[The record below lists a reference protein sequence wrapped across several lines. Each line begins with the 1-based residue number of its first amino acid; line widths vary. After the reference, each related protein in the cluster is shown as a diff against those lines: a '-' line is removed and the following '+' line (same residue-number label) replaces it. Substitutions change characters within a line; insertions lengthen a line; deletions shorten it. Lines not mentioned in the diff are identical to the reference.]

1 MMRLSMSPRI
11 LLVAFVAAAATAAHA
26 ASSVQLLTP
35 QAMSVAG
42 GETKLFSVRFFDALG
57 QPSAGETARFSNDA
71 CGRFPNG
78 GFIMDTVTDASGTAT
93 LGFTAS
99 NPAGITCWLDVD
111 AGVRAHFDV
120 LTYQASG
127 VTIFAATLP
136 SPPRAGQPYTLEV
149 SARFGGYKLANVD
162 IDARVIAGTATATLS
177 PATRS
182 TGAAGV
188 AQFQVTPDARF
199 GGYEIEASFN
209 GHAQRIEMALP
220 SNALQD
226 MWWSGAAENGWG
238 MSIIERPSGV
248 LFSVI
253 YAYDSAGLPT
263 WYVMPGGTWNAQRTS
278 IAGPVYSPRGSP
290 YSAYDATKFVP
301 GAPAGNVTL
310 GFIDLNNATLDYA
323 IAGVSGQKAITRQAF
338 GSVDVAPWPSFGD
351 MYWGG
356 PSQDGWGISV
366 MQQYRQLFSVWYTYD
381 ANGAPTW
388 YVMPQGS
395 WSDAETC
402 VGHIYRTTGSPWLG
416 RAYDPAKLDVVDA
429 GGFQLRFTPEGATFD
444 YAIDGKGG
452 TMALVRQP
460 F

>member
-1 MMRLSMSPRI
+1 MRRLSTLMRI
-11 LLVAFVAAAATAAHA
+11 LLVAFVAAAATAAPA
-26 ASSVQLLTP
+26 ASSVLLLTP
-35 QAMSVAG
+35 QSMSVAG
-42 GETKLFSVRFFDALG
+42 GETKLFSARFFDALG

-93 LGFTAS
+93 LGFTAL
-99 NPAGITCWLDVD
+99 NPAGITCSLDVD

-127 VTIFAATLP
+127 VTISAATLP
-136 SPPRAGQPYTLEV
+136 ATPRAGQPYTLV
-149 SARFGGYKLANVD
+149 ASARFGAYKLANVD
-162 IDARVIAGTATATLS
+162 IDAHVIAGTASAALS
-177 PATRS
+177 PATQS
-182 TGAAGV
+182 TGASGV

-199 GGYEIEASFN
+199 GGYDIEASFA

-220 SNALQD
+220 ANALQD
-226 MWWSGAAENGWG
+226 MWWSGPAENGWG
-238 MSIIERPSGV
+238 MSIIEHPSGV
-248 LFSVI
+248 LFCVI
-253 YAYDSAGLPT
+253 YAYDAGGQPT
-263 WYVMPGGTWNAQRTS
+263 WYVMPGGSWNADRTS
-278 IAGPVYSPRGSP
+278 ITGQVYSPRGAP
-290 YSAYDATKFVP
+290 YSAYDAAKFVP
-301 GAPAGNVTL
+301 GAPVGNVTL
-310 GFIDLNNATLDYA
+310 AFIDLNNATLDYT
-323 IAGVSGQKAITRQAF
+323 IAGVPGHKAITRQPF
-338 GSVDVAPWPSFGD
+338 GSVDVAPWPSLGD

-388 YVMPQGS
+388 LVMPQGS

-402 VGHIYRTTGSPWLG
+402 MGHVYRTTGSPWLG
-416 RAYDPAKLDVVDA
+416 SAYDPAKLDVVDV
-429 GGFQLRFTPEGATFD
+429 GGFALRFTPEGATFD
-444 YAIDGKGG
+444 YVIDGKGG